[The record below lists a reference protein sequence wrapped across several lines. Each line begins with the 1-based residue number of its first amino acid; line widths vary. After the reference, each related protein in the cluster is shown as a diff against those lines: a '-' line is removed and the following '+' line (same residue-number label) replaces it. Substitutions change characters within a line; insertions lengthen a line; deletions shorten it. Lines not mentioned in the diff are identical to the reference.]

1 MKFKYSEGDVVGNL
15 EIKGLG
21 GTSKAGVRLYS
32 VLCLLCGSLSD
43 KRLQTIEMAK
53 SCGCMQS
60 KRDRRVVGSGRRSA
74 EGTRV
79 EINNLIS
86 IYKSNARK
94 RGVSF
99 DLTYAQFETLVDG
112 ECYFCGD
119 IGGNTLRKRSYNDYS
134 YTGIDRVDNSVGYL
148 PYNCISCCS
157 WCNRAKNNG
166 TLVNFVDKCKKI
178 TSRIELDENY
188 FNIAEKR
195 IQDALDSKE
204 KNDEPLQKL

>member
-21 GTSKAGVRLYS
+21 GTSKSGARLYS
-32 VLCLLCGSLSD
+32 VLCLLCGSITD
-43 KRLQTIEMAK
+43 KRLQTIERAK

-60 KRDRRVVGSGRRSA
+60 KRSRRVAGSGRRTP

-79 EINNLIS
+79 EINTLIS

-94 RGVSF
+94 RGISF

-119 IGGNTLRKRSYNDYS
+119 TGGNTLRKRSYSDYS
-134 YTGIDRVDNSVGYL
+134 YTGIDRVDNSIGYI
-148 PYNCISCCS
+148 PSNCIPCCS

-166 TLVNFVDKCKKI
+166 TLANFVDKCKKI
-178 TSRIELDENY
+178 TSRVEMDDDY
-188 FNIAEKR
+188 FDIAVNR
-195 IQDALDSKE
+195 IKE
-204 KNDEPLQKL
+204 TEGKYE

>member
-1 MKFKYSEGDVVGNL
+1 MREFKYSTGDVVGNL

-21 GTSKAGVRLYS
+21 GTSKSGGRLYR
-32 VLCLLCGSLSD
+32 VLCLLCGSVTD
-43 KRLQTIEMAK
+43 KRLQTIERAK

-60 KRDRRVVGSGRRSA
+60 KREGKAAGSGRRTA

-79 EINNLIS
+79 EINTLIS

-94 RGVSF
+94 RDISF
-99 DLTYAQFETLVDG
+99 DLTYTQFETLVDG

-119 IGGNTLRKRSYNDYS
+119 TGGNTLRKRGYNDYS

-148 PYNCISCCS
+148 PSNCISCCS

-166 TLVNFVDKCKKI
+166 TLANFVDKCKKI
-178 TSRIELDENY
+178 SSRAELDQGY
-188 FNIAEKR
+188 FDIAKQR
-195 IQDALDSKE
+195 ISKGDAE
-204 KNDEPLQKL
+204 

>member
-15 EIKGLG
+15 EIKGLS
-21 GTSKAGVRLYS
+21 GTSKSGTRLYS
-32 VLCLLCGSLSD
+32 VLCLLCGSVTD
-43 KRLQTIEMAK
+43 KRLQTIEMAQ

-99 DLTYAQFETLVDG
+99 DLTYTQFETLVDG

-119 IGGNTLRKRSYNDYS
+119 TGGNTLRKRGYNVYS

-148 PYNCISCCS
+148 PSNCVSCCS

-166 TLVNFVDKCKKI
+166 TLSNFVDKCKKI
-178 TSRIELDENY
+178 TSRIEMDDHY
-188 FNIAEKR
+188 FDIGSKR
-195 IQDALDSKE
+195 ILEGNKDV
-204 KNDEPLQKL
+204 

>member
-1 MKFKYSEGDVVGNL
+1 VKFKYSEGDVVGNL
-15 EIKGLG
+15 EIKGLS
-21 GTSKAGVRLYS
+21 GTSKSGTRLYS
-32 VLCLLCGSLSD
+32 VLCLLCGSVTD
-43 KRLQTIEMAK
+43 KRLQTIEMAQ

-94 RGVSF
+94 RGVFF
-99 DLTYAQFETLVDG
+99 DLTYTQFETLVDG

-119 IGGNTLRKRSYNDYS
+119 TGGNTLRKRGYNVYS

-148 PYNCISCCS
+148 PSNCVSCCS

-166 TLVNFVDKCKKI
+166 ALANFVDKCKKI
-178 TSRIELDENY
+178 ASRIEMEEKY
-188 FNIAEKR
+188 FDIGASRMEGV
-195 IQDALDSKE
+195 
-204 KNDEPLQKL
+204 

>member
-15 EIKGLG
+15 EIKGLS
-21 GTSKAGVRLYS
+21 GTSKSGTRLYS
-32 VLCLLCGSLSD
+32 VLCLLCGSVTD
-43 KRLQTIEMAK
+43 KRLQTIEMAQ

-99 DLTYAQFETLVDG
+99 DLTYTQFETLVDG

-119 IGGNTLRKRSYNDYS
+119 TGGNTLRKRGYNVYS

-148 PYNCISCCS
+148 PSNCVSCCS

-166 TLVNFVDKCKKI
+166 TLSNFVDKCKKI
-178 TSRIELDENY
+178 TSRIEMDDHY
-188 FNIAEKR
+188 FDIGSKR
-195 IQDALDSKE
+195 ILEAD
-204 KNDEPLQKL
+204 KNV

>member
-15 EIKGLG
+15 EIKGLS
-21 GTSKAGVRLYS
+21 GTSKSGTRLYS
-32 VLCLLCGSLSD
+32 VLCLLCGSVTD
-43 KRLQTIEMAK
+43 KRLQTIEMAQ

-99 DLTYAQFETLVDG
+99 DLTYTQFETLVDG

-119 IGGNTLRKRSYNDYS
+119 TGGNTLRKRGYNVYS

-148 PYNCISCCS
+148 PSNCVSCCS

-166 TLVNFVDKCKKI
+166 TLSNFVDKCKKI
-178 TSRIELDENY
+178 TSRIEMDDHY
-188 FNIAEKR
+188 FDIGSKR
-195 IQDALDSKE
+195 ILESNK
-204 KNDEPLQKL
+204 DE

>member
-21 GTSKAGVRLYS
+21 STSKSGTRLYS
-32 VLCLLCGSLSD
+32 VLCLLCGSVTD
-43 KRLQTIEMAK
+43 KRLQSIERAK
-53 SCGCMQS
+53 SCGCMKS
-60 KRDRRVVGSGRRSA
+60 KRYRRVVGSGRKTA

-79 EINNLIS
+79 EINTLIS

-94 RGVSF
+94 RGIPF
-99 DLTYAQFETLVDG
+99 DLTYIQFETLVDS

-148 PYNCISCCS
+148 PLNCISCCS

-166 TLVNFVDKCKKI
+166 TLANFVDKCKKI
-178 TSRIELDENY
+178 TSRIEMNEGY
-188 FNIAEKR
+188 FNIAKDRLETTLTN
-195 IQDALDSKE
+195 QE
-204 KNDEPLQKL
+204 

>member
-15 EIKGLG
+15 EIKGLS
-21 GTSKAGVRLYS
+21 GTSKSGTRLYS
-32 VLCLLCGSLSD
+32 VLCLLCGSVTD
-43 KRLQTIEMAK
+43 KRLQTIEMAQ

-99 DLTYAQFETLVDG
+99 DLTYTQFETLVDG

-119 IGGNTLRKRSYNDYS
+119 TGGNTLRKRGYNVYS

-148 PYNCISCCS
+148 PSNCVSCCS

-166 TLVNFVDKCKKI
+166 TLSNFVDKCKKI
-178 TSRIELDENY
+178 TSRIEMDDNY
-188 FNIAEKR
+188 FDIGSKR
-195 IQDALDSKE
+195 ILEANKHE
-204 KNDEPLQKL
+204 

>member
-15 EIKGLG
+15 EIKGLS
-21 GTSKAGVRLYS
+21 GTSKSGTRLYS
-32 VLCLLCGSLSD
+32 VLCLLCGSVTD
-43 KRLQTIEMAK
+43 KRLQTIEMAQ

-60 KRDRRVVGSGRRSA
+60 KRDRKVVGSGRRSA

-99 DLTYAQFETLVDG
+99 DLTYTQFETLVDG

-119 IGGNTLRKRSYNDYS
+119 TGGNTLRKRGYNVYS

-148 PYNCISCCS
+148 PSNCVSCCS

-166 TLVNFVDKCKKI
+166 TLSNFVDKCKKI
-178 TSRIELDENY
+178 TSRIEKDAEY
-188 FNIAEKR
+188 FDISSKR
-195 IQDALDSKE
+195 ISEINKDV
-204 KNDEPLQKL
+204 

>member
-15 EIKGLG
+15 EIKGLS
-21 GTSKAGVRLYS
+21 GTSKSGTRLYS
-32 VLCLLCGSLSD
+32 VLCLLCGSVTD
-43 KRLQTIEMAK
+43 KRLQTIEMAQ

-99 DLTYAQFETLVDG
+99 DLTYTQFETLVDG

-119 IGGNTLRKRSYNDYS
+119 TGGNTLRKRGYNVYS

-148 PYNCISCCS
+148 PSNCVSCCS

-166 TLVNFVDKCKKI
+166 TLSNFVDKCKKI
-178 TSRIELDENY
+178 TSRIEMDDHY
-188 FNIAEKR
+188 FDIGSKR
-195 IQDALDSKE
+195 ILESNKDV
-204 KNDEPLQKL
+204 

>member
-15 EIKGLG
+15 EIKGLS
-21 GTSKAGVRLYS
+21 GTSKSGTRLYS
-32 VLCLLCGSLSD
+32 VLCLLCGSVTD
-43 KRLQTIEMAK
+43 KRLQTIEMAQ

-99 DLTYAQFETLVDG
+99 DLTYTQFETLVDG

-119 IGGNTLRKRSYNDYS
+119 TGGNTLRKRGYNVYS

-148 PYNCISCCS
+148 PSNCVSCCS

-166 TLVNFVDKCKKI
+166 TLSNFVDKCKKI
-178 TSRIELDENY
+178 TSRIEMDTHYFDIGSKRVLEINKDE
-188 FNIAEKR
+188 
-195 IQDALDSKE
+195 
-204 KNDEPLQKL
+204 

>member
-21 GTSKAGVRLYS
+21 STSKSGTRLYR
-32 VLCLLCGSLSD
+32 VLCLLCGSVTD
-43 KRLQTIEMAK
+43 KRLQSIERAK

-60 KRDRRVVGSGRRSA
+60 KRDRKVVDSGRRTA

-79 EINNLIS
+79 EINTLMS
-86 IYKSNARK
+86 VYKSNARK
-94 RGVSF
+94 RGISF
-99 DLTYAQFETLVDG
+99 DLSYAQFETLVDS

-119 IGGNTLRKRSYNDYS
+119 NGGNTLRKRGYDVYS

-148 PYNCISCCS
+148 PSNCISCCS
-157 WCNRAKNNG
+157 WCSRAKNNG
-166 TLVNFVDKCKKI
+166 TLANFVDKCKKI

-188 FNIAEKR
+188 FNIAESR
-195 IQDALDSKE
+195 INQALNEKE
-204 KNDEPLQKL
+204 N

>member
-21 GTSKAGVRLYS
+21 ETSKSGVRLYS
-32 VLCLLCGSLSD
+32 VLCLLCGSVTD
-43 KRLQTIEMAK
+43 KRLQTIEKAK
-53 SCGCMQS
+53 SCGCIQS
-60 KRDRRVVGSGRRSA
+60 KRSRRVAGSGRRST

-119 IGGNTLRKRSYNDYS
+119 IGGNTLRKRGYNDYS
-134 YTGIDRVDNSVGYL
+134 YNGIDRVDNSVGYL
-148 PYNCISCCS
+148 PSNCISCCS
-157 WCNRAKNNG
+157 WCNRAKNND
-166 TLVNFVDKCKKI
+166 TLANFVDKCKKI
-178 TSRIELDENY
+178 ASRIEMDDKY
-188 FNIAEKR
+188 FDIGAER
-195 IQDALDSKE
+195 MRNHI
-204 KNDEPLQKL
+204 KNE

>member
-15 EIKGLG
+15 EIKGLS
-21 GTSKAGVRLYS
+21 GTSKSGTRLYS
-32 VLCLLCGSLSD
+32 VLCLLCGSVTD
-43 KRLQTIEMAK
+43 KRLQTIEMAQ

-99 DLTYAQFETLVDG
+99 DLTYTQFETLVDG

-119 IGGNTLRKRSYNDYS
+119 TGGNTLRKRGYNVYS

-148 PYNCISCCS
+148 PSNCVSCCS

-166 TLVNFVDKCKKI
+166 TLSNFVDKCKKI
-178 TSRIELDENY
+178 TSRIEMDDHY
-188 FNIAEKR
+188 FDIGSKR
-195 IQDALDSKE
+195 ILESVK
-204 KNDEPLQKL
+204 

>member
-15 EIKGLG
+15 EIKGLS
-21 GTSKAGVRLYS
+21 GTSKSGTRLYS
-32 VLCLLCGSLSD
+32 VLCLLCGSVTD
-43 KRLQTIEMAK
+43 KRLQTIEMAQ

-60 KRDRRVVGSGRRSA
+60 KRDRKVVGSGRRSA

-99 DLTYAQFETLVDG
+99 DLTYTQFETLVDG

-119 IGGNTLRKRSYNDYS
+119 TGGNTLRKRGYNVYS

-148 PYNCISCCS
+148 PSNCVSCCS

-166 TLVNFVDKCKKI
+166 TLSNFVDKCKKI
-178 TSRIELDENY
+178 TSRIEKDAEY
-188 FNIAEKR
+188 FDISSKR
-195 IQDALDSKE
+195 ISEINK
-204 KNDEPLQKL
+204 DE

>member
-21 GTSKAGVRLYS
+21 STSKAGVRLYS
-32 VLCLLCGSLSD
+32 VLCLLCGSVTD

-60 KRDRRVVGSGRRSA
+60 KRDRRAVGSGRRTA
-74 EGTRV
+74 KGTRV
-79 EINNLIS
+79 EINTLIS

-94 RGVSF
+94 RDTSF

-119 IGGNTLRKRSYNDYS
+119 TGGNTLRKRSYNDYS

-148 PYNCISCCS
+148 PSNCISCCS

-166 TLVNFVDKCKKI
+166 TLANFVDKCKRI
-178 TSRIELDENY
+178 TSRIEMYEKY
-188 FNIAEKR
+188 FDIGVNR
-195 IQDALDSKE
+195 MKE
-204 KNDEPLQKL
+204 VGND

>member
-21 GTSKAGVRLYS
+21 STSKSGTRLYS
-32 VLCLLCGSLSD
+32 VLCLLCGSVTD
-43 KRLQTIEMAK
+43 KRLQTIERAK

-60 KRDRRVVGSGRRSA
+60 KRDRKVVDSGRRTA

-79 EINNLIS
+79 EINTLMS

-94 RGVSF
+94 RGISF
-99 DLTYAQFETLVDG
+99 DLSYAQFETLVDS

-119 IGGNTLRKRSYNDYS
+119 NGGNTLRKRGYDVYS

-148 PYNCISCCS
+148 PSNCISCCS

-166 TLVNFVDKCKKI
+166 TLANFVDKCKKI
-178 TSRIELDENY
+178 ASRIELDENY
-188 FNIAEKR
+188 FNIAESR
-195 IQDALDSKE
+195 INQALNEKE
-204 KNDEPLQKL
+204 N

>member
-1 MKFKYSEGDVVGNL
+1 MKFKYSAGDVVGNL

-21 GTSKAGVRLYS
+21 GTSKSGTRLYR
-32 VLCLLCGSLSD
+32 VLCLLCGSVTD
-43 KRLQTIEMAK
+43 KRLQTIERAK

-60 KRDRRVVGSGRRSA
+60 KRSRRVAGSGRRTP

-94 RGVSF
+94 RGISF
-99 DLTYAQFETLVDG
+99 DLTYTQFETLVDS

-119 IGGNTLRKRSYNDYS
+119 IGGNTLRKRGYNDYN
-134 YTGIDRVDNSVGYL
+134 YTGIDRINNSVGYL
-148 PYNCISCCS
+148 PSNCIPCCS

-166 TLVNFVDKCKKI
+166 TLENFVDKCRKVA
-178 TSRIELDENY
+178 SRIEMDEGY
-188 FNIAEKR
+188 FEIAKNR
-195 IQDALDSKE
+195 ILKE
-204 KNDEPLQKL
+204 GIE

>member
-1 MKFKYSEGDVVGNL
+1 MRKFKYSEGDVVGNL

-21 GTSKAGVRLYS
+21 GTSKSGTRLYS
-32 VLCLLCGSLSD
+32 VLCLLCGSVTD
-43 KRLQTIEMAK
+43 KRLQTIEMAQ

-60 KRDRRVVGSGRRSA
+60 KRSRRVVGSGRRSA

-119 IGGNTLRKRSYNDYS
+119 IGGNTLRKRGYNDYS
-134 YTGIDRVDNSVGYL
+134 YNGIDRIDNSVGYL
-148 PYNCISCCS
+148 PSNCISCCS

-166 TLVNFVDKCKKI
+166 TLANFVDKCKKI
-178 TSRIELDENY
+178 ASRIEMEEKY
-188 FNIAEKR
+188 FDIGVNRMQESTIKGEK
-195 IQDALDSKE
+195 
-204 KNDEPLQKL
+204 

>member
-1 MKFKYSEGDVVGNL
+1 MKFKYSSGDVVGNL

-21 GTSKAGVRLYS
+21 GTSKSGTRLYR
-32 VLCLLCGSLSD
+32 VLCLLCGSVTD
-43 KRLQTIEMAK
+43 KRLQTIEKAK

-60 KRDRRVVGSGRRSA
+60 KRSRRVAGSGRRTP

-94 RGVSF
+94 RGISF
-99 DLTYAQFETLVDG
+99 DLTYTQFETLVDS

-119 IGGNTLRKRSYNDYS
+119 IGGNTLRKRGYNDYN
-134 YTGIDRVDNSVGYL
+134 YTGIDRIDNSVGYL
-148 PYNCISCCS
+148 PSNCIPCCS

-166 TLVNFVDKCKKI
+166 TLENFVDKCRKVV
-178 TSRIELDENY
+178 SRIEMDEKY
-188 FNIAEKR
+188 FEIAKKR
-195 IQDALDSKE
+195 ILES
-204 KNDEPLQKL
+204 

>member
-1 MKFKYSEGDVVGNL
+1 MRKFKYSEGDVVGNL

-21 GTSKAGVRLYS
+21 GTSKSGTRLYS
-32 VLCLLCGSLSD
+32 VLCLLCGSVTD
-43 KRLQTIEMAK
+43 KRLQTIEMAQ

-60 KRDRRVVGSGRRSA
+60 KRSRRVVGSGRRSA

-94 RGVSF
+94 RDVPF
-99 DLTYAQFETLVDG
+99 DLTYIQFETLVDS

-119 IGGNTLRKRSYNDYS
+119 TGGNTLRKRGYNDYS

-148 PYNCISCCS
+148 PSNCVSCCS

-166 TLVNFVDKCKKI
+166 TLSNFVDKCKKI
-178 TSRIELDENY
+178 TSRIEMDDNY
-188 FNIAEKR
+188 FDIGSKR
-195 IQDALDSKE
+195 ILESVK
-204 KNDEPLQKL
+204 

>member
-21 GTSKAGVRLYS
+21 GTSKSGVRLYS
-32 VLCLLCGSLSD
+32 VLCLLCGSVTD
-43 KRLQTIEMAK
+43 KRLQTIEKAK

-60 KRDRRVVGSGRRSA
+60 KRGRRVVGSGRRSA
-74 EGTRV
+74 EWTRV

-99 DLTYAQFETLVDG
+99 DLTYTQFETLVDG

-119 IGGNTLRKRSYNDYS
+119 IGGNTLRKRGYNDYS
-134 YTGIDRVDNSVGYL
+134 YNGIDRVDNSVGYL
-148 PYNCISCCS
+148 PSNCISCCS

-166 TLVNFVDKCKKI
+166 TLANFVDKCKKI
-178 TSRIELDENY
+178 ASRIEMDDKY
-188 FNIAEKR
+188 FDIGAER
-195 IQDALDSKE
+195 MRNHI
-204 KNDEPLQKL
+204 KNE